1 MAVRPGQIRYLTKGK
16 LLGAKS
22 HAGFVDTFN
31 WMLSWI
37 YNFRT
42 GPGLSLVGERGG
54 HPRLSLTLL
63 NEGGAPIDDGGDDT
77 PYEMPGEG
85 GGGPTIPGPFEPVYA
100 NGVLSSLTNCIFC
113 AERQFVDIGDQ
124 TVTGSDGYVVLTITH
139 PTSADAAYSTGSVA
153 VENSLPDNANSS
165 VTKIPLYHITNGVI
179 DIDLRAVPT
188 GVLAR

>member
-42 GPGLSLVGERGG
+42 GPGLSLVGERAG
-54 HPRLSLTLL
+54 HPR
-63 NEGGAPIDDGGDDT
+63 
-77 PYEMPGEG
+77 
-85 GGGPTIPGPFEPVYA
+85 PGPFEPVYA